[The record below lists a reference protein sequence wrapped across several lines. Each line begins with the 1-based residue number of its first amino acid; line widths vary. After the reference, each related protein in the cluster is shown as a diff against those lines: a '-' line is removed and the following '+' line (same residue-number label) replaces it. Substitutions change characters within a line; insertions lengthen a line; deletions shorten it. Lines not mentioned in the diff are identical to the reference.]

1 MKLSQYAKN
10 LALLKAFKY
19 RIYPTAQQ
27 ETLLNKTFGCVRVLW
42 NHNVEVFNKFD
53 KNLTE
58 QVIPLTSTELRKKFP
73 WMTEV
78 SAAAIQQ
85 KEMDFKVFKK
95 NYFSKNRKKKIGRPS
110 FKKRDG
116 AQSYR
121 LPNQK
126 FRLNSDSIRLEKIGN
141 VKLIMDR
148 EPPKDCKFMSVTV
161 SKNCC
166 NQFFA
171 SVLVECEV
179 VQKPK
184 TGLSIGL
191 DIGINVF
198 LSGSDETT
206 VENPK
211 YFRENQ
217 AKLKKAQRNLSHK
230 KKCSVRRKKAK
241 LKVARIHND
250 IANKRKHFIHTETT
264 KLIKNYDF
272 IGIEDLNVAGMMK
285 CHNRAKSIADA
296 SFSEFYNVLSYKA
309 AWYGKEIVK
318 VDRWFPS
325 SKTCSCCGHKNIEP
339 PKEYRL
345 FVCEDCGVEVDRDLN
360 ASRNILNEA
369 LRVNSAIRTQS
380 ECKSMLPMA
389 A

>member
-1 MKLSQYAKN
+1 MTI
-10 LALLKAFKY
+10 LKAFKY
-19 RIYPTAQQ
+19 RIYPTSQQ

-53 KNLTE
+53 KSLTE
-58 QVIPLTSTELRKKFP
+58 QIKPLTSTELRKEFT

-85 KEMDFKVFKK
+85 KEIDFKTFKK
-95 NYFSKNRKKKIGRPS
+95 NYFSKKRAKKIGRPS

-166 NQFFA
+166 NQFFV
-171 SVLVECEV
+171 SVLVECEAIK
-179 VQKPK
+179 KPK
-184 TGLSIGL
+184 SGLSIGL

-198 LSGSDETT
+198 LSGSDGTS

-211 YFRENQ
+211 YFRESQ
-217 AKLKKAQRNLSHK
+217 AKLKKAQRNLSRK
-230 KKCSVRRKKAK
+230 KKGSVRRKKVK
-241 LKVARIHND
+241 LKVAKIHND
-250 IANKRKHFIHTETT
+250 IANKRKNFIHNVTT
-264 KLIKNYDF
+264 KLINDYDF

-296 SFSEFYNVLSYKA
+296 SFSEFYSVLSYKA

-318 VDRWFPS
+318 VDRWFAS
-325 SKTCSCCGHKNIEP
+325 SKTCPCCGHKNVEP
-339 PKEYRL
+339 PKEYRV
-345 FVCEDCGVEVDRDLN
+345 FVCEDCGHVLDRDLN
-360 ASRNILNEA
+360 ASINILNEA

-380 ECKSMLPMA
+380 ECKSMRPEA